1 MRGPWPHAAML
12 PQQAKNSLSWEGLAL
27 VAAAPSGRD
36 RLSSHCLLTQ
46 GSAPQEST
54 APQDPHRPWGLLPL
68 PGHQKPEKLS

>member
-46 GSAPQEST
+46 GLALQEST
-54 APQDPHRPWGLLPL
+54 APQDPHHPWGLLPL